1 MTIILFDQQI
11 VQINTASCENMI
23 IAVKSWGI
31 ESCTSNVKYM
41 YIIELKN
48 SIQLKLSEYLLIM
61 LNFFTDWTTHEL

>member
-41 YIIELKN
+41 YIIELKS

-61 LNFFTDWTTHEL
+61 LNFFTDWTTHE

>member
-61 LNFFTDWTTHEL
+61 LNFFTDWTTHE

>member
-11 VQINTASCENMI
+11 VQMNTASCENMI

-61 LNFFTDWTTHEL
+61 LNFFTDWTTHE